1 MSTVPAIEALQL
13 TKEYHGTPA
22 VKNVTWSLQPGEV
35 HALLGENGAGKSTFM
50 KMFAGVTA
58 PTSGTLRVNGRTV
71 SFSGPKEASE
81 AGIAMVFQETNLV
94 PSMTVGQNLFLGEEK
109 TFNFLRPLYIRS
121 QQILQ
126 ALNFDVDPWAVV
138 STLGAAKRQMVEIAR
153 AVLKDAKVIIFDEPT
168 ATLAPGERAHFFS
181 LVNRLRLRGVAVI
194 FITHALEEA
203 LSISDQI
210 TVLRDGELVTS
221 GPVKSFNRDSII
233 RAMVGRELSAELHQ
247 KRSEARPHGRKIL
260 SVKNV
265 SMGRM
270 VRNTSF
276 SIYAGQITGMFGLI
290 GSGRSEAA
298 KIIAGAYKRNA
309 IYGGEINFL
318 GHEVRY
324 RMPRPG
330 VKSGLVYV
338 TEDRKV
344 EGFFEQMSIAQN
356 LHMSLMAADL
366 DRSWLVDRMEMV
378 ELASKW
384 SKRLNIKT
392 LESESKVI
400 ELSGGN
406 QQKVVIAAAL
416 AKQPKLIIFDEPTR
430 GVDVGAIADIHS
442 LIHSLADA
450 GLGVVVISSYLP
462 EILNLS
468 DRILVSRSG
477 RIVEEFG
484 ASEAT
489 EDKIMFAAVH

>member
-1 MSTVPAIEALQL
+1 MSTAPVIEALEL

-22 VKNVTWSLQPGEV
+22 VKNVTWSLLPGEV
-35 HALLGENGAGKSTFM
+35 HALLGENGAGKSTFT
-50 KMFAGVTA
+50 KMFAGVAA
-58 PTSGTLRVNGRTV
+58 PTSGTIRVNGRTV
-71 SFSGPKEASE
+71 SFSGPKEAFE

-109 TFNFLRPLYIRS
+109 TVNFLRPLYLRS
-121 QQILQ
+121 QQVLQ
-126 ALNFDVDPWAVV
+126 SLNFDVDPWAIV

-168 ATLAPGERAHFFS
+168 ATLAPGERAHFFA
-181 LVNRLRLRGVAVI
+181 LVNRLRARGVAVI

-203 LSISDQI
+203 LGISDRI

-221 GPVKSFNRDSII
+221 GPVSNFNRDSIV
-233 RAMVGRELSAELHQ
+233 RAMVGRELSVELHQ
-247 KRSEARPHGRKIL
+247 KRSEARPHGMKIL

-290 GSGRSEAA
+290 GSGRSETA
-298 KIIAGAYKRNA
+298 KIIAGAYKRNTL
-309 IYGGEINFL
+309 YGGEIKFL
-318 GHEVRY
+318 GREVWY
-324 RMPRPG
+324 RMPRSG

-344 EGFFEQMSIAQN
+344 EGFFEQMSIGQN

-366 DRSWLVDRMEMV
+366 DRGWLVDKQEMI
-378 ELASKW
+378 ELASMW
-384 SKRLNIKT
+384 SKRLNIRT
-392 LESESKVI
+392 LDSRSKVI

-416 AKQPKLIIFDEPTR
+416 AKRPKLIIFDEPTR
-430 GVDVGAIADIHS
+430 GVDVGAIADIHK

-450 GLGVVVISSYLP
+450 GLGVIVISSYLP

-477 RIVEEFG
+477 RIVEEFS